1 MVVVLIWFS
10 PRLTSRD
17 ERVGFGR
24 EKPEG
29 ESHLAVARGG
39 CWWRHGGVA
48 VGGAMEVW
56 LWRFRQ

>member
-24 EKPEG
+24 EKPEVRAI
-29 ESHLAVARGG
+29 SPWLV
-39 CWWRHGGVA
+39 VA

-56 LWRFRQ
+56 LWRFS